1 MSEKTENVNIR
12 EIARQAGVSVA
23 SVSRALQESPSKKIS
38 AELRTK
44 ILQICDEQQYY
55 PNMHTVR
62 MLKNRSNTIALLAPP
77 ECIHVESEYDYI
89 DYNLAGVIGGVEKFL
104 SGHSMYVTI
113 ASMTGNFIANKEY
126 LKFSRG
132 KMVDGF
138 IAWGL
143 TSRDEFIYELIAE
156 GAPLVAVQGGF
167 GRITGS
173 QVNARDYEGMGRIV
187 EYIVSQ
193 GHRRIAYIP
202 ALETSFSGVERNRG
216 FTDAMSQAGLAPFLV
231 TEETGF
237 NPDVGYAAATRI
249 FKKKLK
255 PTCIV
260 AANDYVALGVIKAA
274 GEFHLRIPEDISL
287 TGADGLMLPA
297 QFQLTTYLSP
307 SFQLGVAGAEM
318 LCRIIDNPAMPPE
331 NARLPV
337 RFVQGMTVAQ
347 I

>member
-1 MSEKTENVNIR
+1 MAENVNIR
-12 EIARQAGVSVA
+12 EIARKAGVSVA
-23 SVSRALQESPSKKIS
+23 SVSRALQDSPSNKIS
-38 AELRTK
+38 AELRQK

-104 SGHSMYVTI
+104 SSRSMYATI
-113 ASMTGNFIANKEY
+113 ASMTENFIVNKEY
-126 LKFSRG
+126 LKFSRS

-143 TSRDEFIYELIAE
+143 TSRDEFIHELIAD

-167 GRITGS
+167 GKLGCS
-173 QVNARDYEGMGRIV
+173 QVNTMDYEGMSQIV
-187 EYIVSQ
+187 EYIVSH

-202 ALETSFSGVERNRG
+202 ALETSFCGVERNRG
-216 FTDAMSQAGLAPFLV
+216 FADAMSLTGVVPFMI
-231 TEETGF
+231 TAETGF
-237 NPDVGYAAATRI
+237 NIDVGYAAATSI
-249 FKKKLK
+249 FKEKTR

-260 AANDYVALGVIKAA
+260 AANDYVALGVMKAA
-274 GEFHLRIPEDISL
+274 REFHLRIPEDLSL
-287 TGADGLMLPA
+287 TGADGMMLPA
-297 QFQLTTYLSP
+297 QLQLTTYISP
-307 SFQLGVAGAEM
+307 SFQLGAAAAEM
-318 LCRIIDNPAMPPE
+318 LCRIIDKPAVPPE
-331 NARLPV
+331 NIRLPV
-337 RFVQGMTVAQ
+337 RFVPGTTVAR